1 MNPQVRGSTPC
12 PPAKDENFKDARHK
26 GRGIMKTSTED
37 KRIFEKA
44 FGMIGIV
51 QREEAVELASALWE
65 MPSDNRERQKLL
77 RRLAKLIKEGMAV
90 ET

>member
-1 MNPQVRGSTPC
+1 
-12 PPAKDENFKDARHK
+12 
-26 GRGIMKTSTED
+26 MKTSTED

-77 RRLAKLIKEGMAV
+77 RRLAKLIKEGMTV